1 MSSFFFSSPVYADC
15 IFQLAASSLSL
26 MKLLYFSLLSSSS
39 SRAAGKTELFMTI
52 ILSVPLRSF
61 RIFYKPNHHF
71 PAISRF
77 LTDRENRI
85 AVEHT
90 LSDDHLVID
99 FVFLHSIL
107 KGRGAGIQC
116 LITAVDENGF
126 RTVRKIALLQTQ
138 PLKTIFTIFIRT
150 SVSQKR
156 IISLWNSPTF
166 L

>member
-1 MSSFFFSSPVYADC
+1 MRIRDTSAATRRIRNRSQDLPQYNSSTVREA
-15 IFQLAASSLSL
+15 
-26 MKLLYFSLLSSSS
+26 K
-39 SRAAGKTELFMTI
+39 
-52 ILSVPLRSF
+52 VRSF

-77 LTDRENRI
+77 LTDRKDRI
-85 AVEHT
+85 AVEHA

-99 FVFLHSIL
+99 FVFLHGRL
-107 KGRGAGIQC
+107 KGRGTGIQC
-116 LITAVDENGF
+116 LITAVDEGGF